1 MKIIIMPNRYDI
13 NLYAS
18 ILNPNQSGNTVS
30 IRTELILHQTKQS
43 IIQTTNK
50 DINGSLS
57 SLKPN
62 LCLKLKTFI

>member
-13 NLYAS
+13 NLYGS

-43 IIQTTNK
+43 IIQTANK

-62 LCLKLKTFI
+62 LCLK